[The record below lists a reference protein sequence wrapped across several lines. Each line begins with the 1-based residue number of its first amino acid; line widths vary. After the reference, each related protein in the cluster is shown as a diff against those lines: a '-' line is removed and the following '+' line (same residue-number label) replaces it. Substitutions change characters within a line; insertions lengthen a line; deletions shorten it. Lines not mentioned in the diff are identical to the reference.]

1 MSFDGP
7 PVVRSAPFGPAGL
20 GARPGDQGRSS
31 DVRLEPLVLAA
42 MILMLWAAA

>member
-1 MSFDGP
+1 MPFDGP
-7 PVVRSAPFGPAGL
+7 PVVRSAPSGPAGF
-20 GARPGDQGRSS
+20 GTTRAADDRRT

>member
-7 PVVRSAPFGPAGL
+7 PVVRSAPFGPAGPGTL
-20 GARPGDQGRSS
+20 RGAQDRSP